1 MLDDLKEFLKEI
13 GNVEGKYLVSC
24 FYQDDNWK
32 VDFFDSKEHKIYT
45 YTKVEGKIVINKDD
59 IFQKENKELE
69 VLDIEKIKIGK
80 LEALDKLSDPNGKMI
95 LILQVIDSKVV
106 WNITIITPEFNILNT
121 KINAENGEILNESK
135 ERTFSFKKSQ

>member
-135 ERTFSFKKSQ
+135 ESIFSFKKSQ

>member
-24 FYQDDNWK
+24 FYQDDVWK
-32 VDFFDSKEHKIYT
+32 IDFFDSKEHKIYT
-45 YTKVEGKIVINKDD
+45 YTKVDNKIVINKDD

-80 LEALDKLSDPNGKMI
+80 LEALDKLSMTSGKMI
-95 LILQVIDSKVV
+95 LILQVINSQIV
-106 WNITIITPEFNILNT
+106 WNITVITPEFNIHNT
-121 KINAENGEILNESK
+121 KINAESGEIIKETKESI
-135 ERTFSFKKSQ
+135 FSFKKSE